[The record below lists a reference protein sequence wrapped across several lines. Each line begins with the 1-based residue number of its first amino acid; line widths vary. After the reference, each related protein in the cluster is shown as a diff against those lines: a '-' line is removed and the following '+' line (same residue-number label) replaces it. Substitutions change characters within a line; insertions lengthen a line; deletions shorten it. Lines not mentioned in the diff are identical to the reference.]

1 MTIWFRIPMAESS
14 AYQRLIELERKLLA
28 IRWDID
34 EIRQQMQLIES
45 QAMVRVAETR
55 DERGSPLYSTQEV
68 RRAAVTAQLAENDA
82 YAALRDRRRELQREA
97 ELLVLDIREIQTTLP
112 PEWPPEY

>member
-1 MTIWFRIPMAESS
+1 MAEHPG
-14 AYQRLIELERKLLA
+14 YQRLVELQRKLLA
-28 IRWDID
+28 IRWDVD
-34 EIRQQMQLIES
+34 EIRQQMQLVEA
-45 QAMVRVAETR
+45 QAMVRVAEAR

-68 RRAAVTAQLAENDA
+68 RRAAVTAQLAQNED

-97 ELLVLDIREIQTTLP
+97 DLLVLDIREIQTTLP